1 MRTVAPTRKKE
12 RKRCLF
18 FSVKDAEERKVWL
31 FLLFVTLRNLQ
42 FERRFSFVSRD
53 LFFSPGFLLPV
64 ELPDGL
70 LLGGC
75 DPSRPLL
82 AFFFSPLFLCLSCLL
97 ASCRTRTP
105 LSLTHTHFFL
115 LAFFHPSSRFSSR
128 AFFLR
133 NFSLLFS
140 PPSLSVLSF
149 PKMDVEVTEEA
160 QSRICRF
167 SSLNHKFVDLESRI
181 EKLTDALRT
190 LRDAQEEAMIVVDPS
205 DIMLKIG
212 ECFASADSDTIEEE
226 LDRQIAAKEAV
237 LAECR
242 DELEATKKE
251 MTELKT
257 KLYGEFGDRINLDK
271 GVRLGP
277 PQREEGKKETGLRPN
292 TRACQQER
300 ESDIG
305 RKERQKRECDKI
317 ERETSP

>member
-1 MRTVAPTRKKE
+1 
-12 RKRCLF
+12 
-18 FSVKDAEERKVWL
+18 
-31 FLLFVTLRNLQ
+31 
-42 FERRFSFVSRD
+42 
-53 LFFSPGFLLPV
+53 
-64 ELPDGL
+64 
-70 LLGGC
+70 
-75 DPSRPLL
+75 
-82 AFFFSPLFLCLSCLL
+82 
-97 ASCRTRTP
+97 
-105 LSLTHTHFFL
+105 
-115 LAFFHPSSRFSSR
+115 
-128 AFFLR
+128 
-133 NFSLLFS
+133 
-140 PPSLSVLSF
+140 
-149 PKMDVEVTEEA
+149 MDVEVTEEA

-305 RKERQKRECDKI
+305 RKERQERECDKI